1 MRHIRRRGLAL
12 PLISGL
18 AAVSMLLAT
27 SQAAATED
35 PAQRH
40 RPAGHAK
47 DRTTRHETHTVAS
60 GNTLWEIAADHYGDG
75 TKWWVLFG
83 ANAKAIE
90 QAAQD
95 HGRDGSGIGHWIFPE
110 TELAV
115 PDPAVMRAG
124 EKAVRAALDR
134 VLARH
139 PQLLGG
145 SLCPEAEA
153 PEDIGDCFLGL
164 LDRVPLLLE
173 HLDFPEGVSSSE
185 LPELLELLEL
195 PELPELSELSE
206 LLELLEPLV
215 TCVMEE
221 EDPITCLT
229 EAMADLPA
237 QG

>member
-1 MRHIRRRGLAL
+1 MRHIRCRGLAL

-83 ANAKAIE
+83 ANAGTIE
-90 QAAQD
+90 KTAQD
-95 HGRDGSGIGHWIFPE
+95 YGRDGSGIGHWIFPE

-115 PDPAVMRAG
+115 PDPAMMKAG
-124 EKAVRAALDR
+124 EKAVRTALDR
-134 VLARH
+134 VLAQH
-139 PQLLGG
+139 PRLISS

-173 HLDFPEGVSSSE
+173 HIGFPEEVSSGE
-185 LPELLELLEL
+185 LPELLELLDL
-195 PELPELSELSE
+195 P
-206 LLELLEPLV
+206 ELLEPLV

-221 EDPITCLT
+221 DPVACLT